1 MGSGGAGLERSADEV
16 TSELLEWLATVAPGI
31 PASAP
36 TLTSPLR
43 KAGIDLRLVRATP
56 RPSPRIGAA
65 SLAIDLDY
73 LVTVQLAD
81 STAEHHATSELM
93 FAAMG
98 RQDLEVLGG
107 DEVARVSTA
116 LGLPIA
122 PGFILRMT
130 LVRERQHR
138 PERLTRIRA
147 PIAAKPARSF
157 IDGRVV
163 GLTDNPIDGATVE
176 AVGHGAPVR
185 TDSAGRFRIEA
196 AGPEG
201 AAVRLVARA
210 DGAQVEAVAVAG
222 LPVTLRLRP
231 TGSAPPLGGGS

>member
-1 MGSGGAGLERSADEV
+1 MGGGGAGLERSADEV
-16 TSELLEWLATVAPGI
+16 TSELLEWLVTVAPGL

-81 STAEHHATSELM
+81 SAAEHHATSELM
-93 FAAMG
+93 FAAMA
-98 RQDLEVLGG
+98 RQDLEVIGG
-107 DEVARVSTA
+107 DEVSQVSTA

-138 PERLTRIRA
+138 PERVTRIQLPTPPTPA
-147 PIAAKPARSF
+147 PPAKPARAPAF
-157 IDGRVV
+157 IDGRVL
-163 GLTDNPIDGATVE
+163 GLTDTPIDGATVE

-210 DGAQVEAVAVAG
+210 DGAKVEAVAVAG
-222 LPVTLRLRP
+222 LPVTLRLQS
-231 TGSAPPLGGGS
+231 TA